1 MRSLPGVSRSSIG
14 MLKTSGRRLVITPNP
29 AKTRMPDFS
38 EIIDGLF
45 IGDVY
50 AAIGDYRTLE
60 QDVLDIL
67 KIDVVISVLTEDE
80 YEDHMIRPADFIG
93 RAWHRF
99 IIEDDED
106 ENITAY
112 CHIVHVIISQA
123 LQKKKNVMVHC
134 KAGISRS
141 AALVIAYLMIE
152 HKCQYEDAYLHV
164 KNKRAIIAPNEGFV
178 RQLQML

>member
-1 MRSLPGVSRSSIG
+1 
-14 MLKTSGRRLVITPNP
+14 
-29 AKTRMPDFS
+29 MPDFS
-38 EIIDGLF
+38 EIVEGLF

-60 QDVLDIL
+60 EDVLDIL
-67 KIDVVISVLTEDE
+67 KIDVVISALTEDE
-80 YEDHMIRPADFIG
+80 YEDHMIRSADFIG
-93 RAWHRF
+93 RVWHRF
-99 IIEDDED
+99 IIEDDKD

-112 CHIVHVIISQA
+112 CNTAHTIISRA
-123 LQKKKNVMVHC
+123 LQKKKKVMVHC
-134 KAGISRS
+134 KAGMSRS

-152 HKCQYEDAYLHV
+152 HKWQYEEAYLHV

>member
-1 MRSLPGVSRSSIG
+1 
-14 MLKTSGRRLVITPNP
+14 
-29 AKTRMPDFS
+29 MPDFS
-38 EIIDGLF
+38 EIIEGLF

-67 KIDVVISVLTEDE
+67 KIDVVISALTEDE
-80 YEDHMIRPADFIG
+80 YEDHMIRPTDFIG
-93 RAWHRF
+93 RIWHRF

-112 CHIVHVIISQA
+112 CNTAHAIISQA

-134 KAGISRS
+134 KAGMSRS

-152 HKCQYEDAYLHV
+152 NRWQYEEAYLYV
-164 KNKRAIIAPNEGFV
+164 KNKRQIIEPNEGFV
-178 RQLQML
+178 RQLRHLVG

>member
-1 MRSLPGVSRSSIG
+1 
-14 MLKTSGRRLVITPNP
+14 
-29 AKTRMPDFS
+29 MPDFS
-38 EIIDGLF
+38 EIVEGLF

-60 QDVLDIL
+60 EDVLDIL
-67 KIDVVISVLTEDE
+67 KIDVVISALTEDE
-80 YEDHMIRPADFIG
+80 YEDHMVRSADFIG
-93 RAWHRF
+93 RQWHRF

-112 CHIVHVIISQA
+112 CHTVHAIISRA

-134 KAGISRS
+134 KAGMSRS

-152 HKCQYEDAYLHV
+152 NKWQYEDAYEYV
-164 KNKRAIIAPNEGFV
+164 KKKRPIIAPNEGFV